1 MSLVVTERRS
11 LPRLLN
17 LRLAILAQINPTK
30 HRELLPATLSISY
43 HSLRRLLASDAV
55 NQILQ
60 LWLTHPE
67 VEQQQAE
74 PAVDLVHA
82 VIEVETVDEG
92 AEDVVGHAEAETRA
106 RRRNGSL

>member
-1 MSLVVTERRS
+1 M
-11 LPRLLN
+11 N

-30 HRELLPATLSISY
+30 HRELLPATLSTSH
-43 HSLRRLLASDAV
+43 HSLRRLLVSGSV
-55 NQILQ
+55 NQRLQ

-67 VEQQQAE
+67 VELQQAE
-74 PAVDLVHA
+74 PVVDLAHA

-92 AEDVVGHAEAETRA
+92 AEDVVDHAEAETRA